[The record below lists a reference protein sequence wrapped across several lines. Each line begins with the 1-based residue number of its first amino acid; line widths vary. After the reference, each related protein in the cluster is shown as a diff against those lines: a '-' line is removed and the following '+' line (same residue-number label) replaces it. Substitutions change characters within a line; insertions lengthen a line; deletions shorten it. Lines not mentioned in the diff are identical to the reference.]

1 MPPINRGRLKITVLL
16 PVYIYYNRY
25 MANKTNNHDFIT
37 AGLIKLGSFCK
48 RRKQAVLTGLG
59 VLVVALVVGTAYQAH
74 CQKIEEASWADYYV
88 AQMALLSAGQ
98 QEAFNLLDAVN
109 QKYPSSNAA
118 QYAQLLK
125 GDLLYSQENYAQALD
140 VYTALRAQAKNT
152 QVATVADLSLGA
164 AYQATK
170 QYDKSIETMKQF
182 IAQNPTSF
190 ALPQAYFTL
199 ALSQELAGQK
209 AEALETYTK
218 LLEDYTKSY
227 WGAFAKD
234 KINELK
240 K

>member
-1 MPPINRGRLKITVLL
+1 MPPINGGRLKITVLL

-37 AGLIKLGSFCK
+37 AGLIQLGSFCK

-109 QKYPSSNAA
+109 QKYPSSNAG

-125 GDLLYSQENYAQALD
+125 GDLLYSRENYAQALD

-182 IAQNPTSF
+182 IAKNPTSF

-209 AEALETYTK
+209 AEALETYKK